1 VQWGPNH
8 WYINCNGDI
17 QTVLFTNPEQLRC
30 QPDDR
35 VAIAN
40 FAGLPSFGATAY
52 FTDTSGN
59 AIPSGS
65 GVVEASITAQGA
77 FEVTFN
83 PNQPEP
89 SLFFEFCI
97 TSVQSE
103 TFPGSTATVS
113 ATLGPWTLNEPCDL
127 AHAVPYVAGTPF
139 VFQAD
144 EYVSAENGTE
154 VGLLSMPMWFDS
166 SGQQVFGSLTIQ
178 PVADIP
184 EPTQTLS
191 SIATIAAMALL
202 RLRSPIRR

>member
-1 VQWGPNH
+1 MGAKSLDTSTVTAISKQSYSP
-8 WYINCNGDI
+8 ILSSCAVSRMI
-17 QTVLFTNPEQLRC
+17 VSLSQTSRASL
-30 QPDDR
+30 
-35 VAIAN
+35 A
-40 FAGLPSFGATAY
+40 FGATAY

-97 TSVQSE
+97 TSVQYE